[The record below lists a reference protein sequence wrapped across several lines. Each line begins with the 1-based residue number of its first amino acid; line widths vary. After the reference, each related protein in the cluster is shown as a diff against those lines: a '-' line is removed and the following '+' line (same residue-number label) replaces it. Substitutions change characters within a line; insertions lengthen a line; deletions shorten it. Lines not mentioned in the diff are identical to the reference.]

1 MLFTKKIRPAGENP
15 ELRRVVEHINYMQET
30 LEIKY
35 AELIK
40 RLEALEKAQPAG
52 EEKNNGVS

>member
-15 ELRRVVEHINYMQET
+15 ELRRVVEHINYIQET

-40 RLEALEKAQPAG
+40 RLEALEKAKGG

>member
-15 ELRRVVEHINYMQET
+15 ELRRVAEHINYMQET

-35 AELIK
+35 TELVK
-40 RLEALEKAQPAG
+40 RLEALEKAKSG
-52 EEKNNGVS
+52 EEKNDGVS

>member
-1 MLFTKKIRPAGENP
+1 MLFTKKIRPSGENP
-15 ELRRVVEHINYMQET
+15 ELRRMVEHINYMQET

>member
-40 RLEALEKAQPAG
+40 RLEALEKAKSG
-52 EEKNNGVS
+52 GEKNNGVS

>member
-15 ELRRVVEHINYMQET
+15 ELRRAVEHINYMQET

-40 RLEALEKAQPAG
+40 RLETLEKAKGG
-52 EEKNNGVS
+52 EEKNDGVS